1 MKRKYV
7 TISLRSTDSTN
18 NEAKRRPS
26 DDNLSVI
33 TAFEQTAGRGQ
44 RGNSWH
50 STPGLNLTFSILVR
64 WGRDCVPAMP
74 ATSQFTV
81 SRIVTVALTDLLSSF
96 GIDTRI
102 KWPNDIYVGDRKICG
117 ILIEHT
123 VSGPCLSSSVI
134 GIGLNI
140 NEKDFP
146 AGIPNPTSVS
156 LETGTQH
163 DTASCLDKFLEC
175 FDSSLSLAENAEGQ
189 TALEKMYLDRMY
201 RKDTPH
207 QYIDLRPNQPGHQM
221 SSCDGSSPIGST
233 LSPLCST
240 TSPLCSDTPPAVS
253 TPHGQY
259 SCTQSGGR
267 KFTGIIRGV
276 APNACLLIEDE
287 KGELHRFAFKEIAY
301 II

>member
-64 WGRDCVPAMP
+64 WGRDSVPAMP

-96 GIDTRI
+96 GIDARI

-123 VSGPCLSSSVI
+123 VSGPALSSSVI

-146 AGIPNPTSVS
+146 DGIPNPTSVS

-163 DTASCLDKFLEC
+163 DTASCLEKFLEC

-189 TALEKMYLDRMY
+189 AALEKMYLDRMY

-207 QYIDLRPNQPGHQM
+207 QYIDLRPIRPDQQI
-221 SSCDGSSPIGST
+221 SRCDDSSPIGST
-233 LSPLCST
+233 LSS
-240 TSPLCSDTPPAVS
+240 LCSDTTAAVS
-253 TPHGQY
+253 NHPRQH
-259 SCTQSGGR
+259 SCAPSGGR

-287 KGELHRFAFKEIAY
+287 KGGLHQFTFKEIAY

>member
-64 WGRDCVPAMP
+64 WGRDSVPAMP

-96 GIDTRI
+96 GIEARI

-123 VSGPCLSSSVI
+123 VSGPGLSSSVI

-163 DTASCLDKFLEC
+163 DTASCLEKFIEC
-175 FDSSLSLAENAEGQ
+175 FDSSLSHAENAEGQ
-189 TALEKMYLDRMY
+189 AALEKMYLDRMY

-207 QYIDLRPNQPGHQM
+207 QYIDLRPIQPDHQI
-221 SSCDGSSPIGST
+221 SR
-233 LSPLCST
+233 CST
-240 TSPLCSDTPPAVS
+240 TSPLRNTTSSPCSTTSSLCSDTPSAASNHPRQ
-253 TPHGQY
+253 H
-259 SCTQSGGR
+259 SCDPSGGR

>member
-18 NEAKRRPS
+18 NEAKKCAQN
-26 DDNLSVI
+26 DNLSVI
-33 TAFEQTAGRGQ
+33 TAYEQTAGRGQ

-50 STPGLNLTFSILVR
+50 STPGQNLTFSILVR
-64 WGRDCVPAMP
+64 WGKDGVPEMP
-74 ATSQFTV
+74 ASGQFTV
-81 SRIVTVALTDLLSSF
+81 SRIVTIALTGLLASK
-96 GIDTRI
+96 GIDARI

-123 VSGPCLSSSVI
+123 VSGPYLSSSVI

-140 NEKDFP
+140 NENDFP
-146 AGIPNPTSVS
+146 AGIPNPTSVR

-163 DTASCLDKFLEC
+163 DIGPCLEEFLEC
-175 FDSSLSLAENAEGQ
+175 FDRALSLAENEEGQ
-189 TALEKMYLDRMY
+189 ASLEKMYLDKMY
-201 RKDTPH
+201 RKDIPH
-207 QYIDLRPNQPGHQM
+207 GYIDLRPLQPGQHG
-221 SSCDGSSPIGST
+221 CDQT
-233 LSPLCST
+233 
-240 TSPLCSDTPPAVS
+240 
-253 TPHGQY
+253 
-259 SCTQSGGR
+259 GGR

-287 KGELHRFAFKEIAY
+287 KGGLHRFAFKEIAY